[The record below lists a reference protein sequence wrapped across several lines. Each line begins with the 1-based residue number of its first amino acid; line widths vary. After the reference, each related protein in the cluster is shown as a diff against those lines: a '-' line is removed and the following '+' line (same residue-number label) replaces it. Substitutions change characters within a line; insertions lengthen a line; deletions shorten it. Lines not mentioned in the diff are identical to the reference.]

1 MQFGNAFSVTA
12 GGAGGAGSYTGSIKS
27 WNREKGWGFIECLQ
41 TQKMFGK
48 DIFIM
53 KSALSNGTGQVNKG
67 EQVTFQVTQ
76 GQKGPEAANV
86 QQVGFGGGAPAAG
99 FLQQMQQMGAPPQL
113 LQQMQQMTGMQ
124 GGAQAQMGKPGQT
137 HFGSIKSFN
146 EEKGWGHIDCD
157 ATRKIHGKDMFVM
170 RSALNGQTVQIG
182 DVVTFAV
189 GMGTK
194 GPQAQDVTVVP
205 AGSLSWDGQPGKV
218 FQGVVKNWNP
228 EKGWGFVT
236 SPDVKQTFGKDIFLN
251 KAAIGDYVPTK
262 DEQVRFSVTIDEQ
275 GRGQAVNVSMG
286 TFQAQRPAANKFRAT
301 PY

>member
-1 MQFGNAFSVTA
+1 MG
-12 GGAGGAGSYTGSIKS
+12 
-27 WNREKGWGFIECLQ
+27 Q

-86 QQVGFGGGAPAAG
+86 QQVGFGGGAAAAG

-113 LQQMQQMTGMQ
+113 MQQMQQMTGMQ
-124 GGAQAQMGKPGQT
+124 GGAQMGKAGQT

-157 ATRKIHGKDMFVM
+157 ATRKLYGKDMFFM

-194 GPQAQDVTVVP
+194 GQQAQDMTVVP
-205 AGSLSWDGQPGKV
+205 AGSLSWEGQPGKV
-218 FQGVVKNWNP
+218 FQGKIKNWNP
-228 EKGWGFVT
+228 TKGWGFVT
-236 SPDVKQTFGKDIFLN
+236 GPDVTKTFGRDIFLN
-251 KAAIGDYVPTK
+251 KAAIGDYTPNK
-262 DEQVRFSVTIDEQ
+262 EEQVRFSVTISED
-275 GRGQAVNVSMG
+275 GRAEAVNVTMG
-286 TFQAQRPAANKFRAT
+286 AISAQRPAANKFRTA